1 MKKKKKTPRS
11 PKRSGSSVKKKSV
24 FRTRNWREY
33 NRSLV
38 QRGSLTIWCDE
49 EAFARWIENVRT
61 GRRGASNTYS
71 DTAIMTALVLKEVYG
86 QTLRGTQGLL
96 ESVLQLMG
104 AASLPV
110 PDYSTLCRRGKSV
123 LVPLG
128 KSISQEA
135 VHLVIDSTGCK
146 VFGEGEWKVRQHGYS
161 KRRTW
166 RKLHLGIDEATG
178 QIEAAILSTN
188 GTSDGEMLPELM
200 TQVRRPIRQVSADG
214 AYDTRRCYEVL
225 DQRAEQQGT
234 EITIAIPPRRGAR
247 LSKHGNAG
255 GKPLTRDESIRRIRK
270 VGRKRWKEET
280 DYHRRSLAETT
291 MFRMKTIFG
300 DELSARCFENQATE
314 TFVRCQILNRM
325 NQLEKPNSYRVEPV

>member
-1 MKKKKKTPRS
+1 MNNKTINQHS
-11 PKRSGSSVKKKSV
+11 PKCCSEKSSYRV
-24 FRTRNWREY
+24 RNWREY
-33 NRSLV
+33 NRSLIE
-38 QRGSLTIWCDE
+38 RGSLTIWCDE
-49 EAFARWIENVRT
+49 KALSQWLEKVRT

-71 DTAIMTALVLKEVYG
+71 DMAIVTALVLKEVYH

-96 ESVLQLMG
+96 ASILQLLG
-104 AASLPV
+104 ASDLPV
-110 PDYSTLCRRGKSV
+110 PDYSTLCRRGKALIVS
-123 LVPLG
+123 LG
-128 KSISQEA
+128 VTPNRGP

-166 RKLHLGIDEATG
+166 RKVHLGIDEATG

-200 TQVRRPIRQVSADG
+200 AQVRRPVRQVSADG
-214 AYDTRRCYEVL
+214 AYDTRRCHEVL
-225 DQRAEQQGT
+225 NQRADQQGT

-247 LSKHGNAG
+247 LAKQDNAG
-255 GKPLTRDESIRRIRK
+255 GKPLTRDANIRRIRK
-270 VGRKRWKEET
+270 VGRKRWKKEV

-291 MFRMKTIFG
+291 MFRLKTIFG

-325 NQLEKPNSYRVEPV
+325 NQLGKPDAYRVKAT